1 MVAGGIPLHIWDE
14 PFFKILG
21 SKFRTFHDFDEDTV
35 MANRLDYV
43 RILVSSTK
51 MNFIDEQMR
60 LQVMGV
66 EYSLRVVEDRS
77 LEVFTVAD

>member
-1 MVAGGIPLHIWDE
+1 
-14 PFFKILG
+14 
-21 SKFRTFHDFDEDTV
+21 